1 MPSSFSFVGVNRP
14 DSLFAH
20 ARRYVGAC
28 CALLLTGVLLS
39 SPCLATTLADYL
51 TVTPAASIFPGAD
64 RVSIAEPDASSALA
78 FAGEEQIGFVY
89 LNTDLVNATGYSGK
103 PIQIIV
109 GLDMAGVIR
118 ALRLVEHHEPIVLIG
133 IPEEKVNA
141 VIDRYLGVD
150 IVKVLRGETRR
161 LPYDALSG
169 ATVTVRVI
177 DDSII
182 RSSGRIARNRG
193 LGGLEPPASAKRT
206 PAFEVDMEI
215 TDVRDWIG
223 LIQEGAVRRLK
234 LTMKEVDEAFAAEGV
249 EVKGRDSGAPDDVFI
264 ELYTALISVPSIGRS
279 LLGDAEYKN
288 LQRRLAPGQHAILVA
303 ANGPYSFKGSAY
315 VRGGIFDRFELI
327 QNESAIR
334 FRDTEHKRL
343 RRIAAEG
350 APDLRD
356 VDVFRIPP
364 DADFEAAAAWELELL
379 VSRELGPRDKAFHTF
394 SESYELPPRYLKKI
408 ETGEPPDEAVSS
420 RQELLPGLDDVPLW
434 QGLWRDKWWQV
445 VLLLLAIVLITCIFF
460 FQAWFA
466 KRPRL
471 LDGLRLGL
479 MVFAAFGIG
488 FYANAQ
494 LSVVNI
500 LTVFNALVTGFDW
513 SYFLME
519 PLIFIGWG
527 SIAAGLLFWGRGA
540 YCGWLCPFGALQELL
555 SRVAKKVGIPQ
566 YRVPWALHERLWP
579 VKYMIFLAL
588 FGVSLHSLSMAEQ
601 LAEIEPFKTAIIL
614 KFARAWPFVLF
625 AVGLLTAGLFIE
637 RFYCRY
643 LCALGAALA
652 IPGRLRMFEW
662 LKRYRQCGHPCQIC
676 SSTCMVQA
684 IHPEGQ
690 INPNECIYCL
700 HCQQLYFDAHKC
712 PVAVESRLKKERR
725 AAQVSAGTSEQAKDI
740 IAEIKRSRNAENE
753 LDNRRS

>member
-1 MPSSFSFVGVNRP
+1 MS
-14 DSLFAH
+14 SLFFVLGVH
-20 ARRYVGAC
+20 HPGHRFTHTGRRARYFGAC
-28 CALLLTGVLLS
+28 CVLLIASVLLS
-39 SPCLATTLADYL
+39 QPGAAATLADYL
-51 TVTPAASIFPGAD
+51 EATPPASIFPGAD
-64 RVSIAEPDASSALA
+64 RITIAETGDTWALA
-78 FAGEEQIGFVY
+78 FAGDKRIGIVFF
-89 LNTDLVNATGYSGK
+89 NTDLVNATGYSGK

-109 GLDMAGVIR
+109 GLDLAGVIR
-118 ALRLVEHHEPIVLIG
+118 AVRLVEHHEPIVLIG
-133 IPEEKVNA
+133 IPEKKVNA

-150 IVKVLRGETRR
+150 IVKVLRGESRR

-182 RSSGRIARNRG
+182 RSSGRVARQRG
-193 LGGLEPPASAKRT
+193 MGGLEPAVTSRA
-206 PAFEVDMEI
+206 PAFEVDMNN
-215 TDVRDWIG
+215 TAVRDWVA
-223 LIQEGAVRRLK
+223 LIQDGGVRRLK
-234 LTMKEVDEAFAAEGV
+234 LTGAEVDAAFAAEGV
-249 EVKGRDSGAPDDVFI
+249 EAKGREAVAPGDVFI
-264 ELYTALISVPSIGRS
+264 ELYTALVSVPSIGRS
-279 LLGDAEYKN
+279 LLGDAEYRN
-288 LQRRLAPGQHAILVA
+288 LEQRLAPGQHAVLVA

-334 FRDTEHKRL
+334 FLDTQHKRL
-343 RRIAAEG
+343 RRIAAAG
-350 APDLRD
+350 APDLKD
-356 VDVFRIPP
+356 VDLFRIPL
-364 DADFEAAAAWELELL
+364 DAGFDAAVEWQLELL
-379 VSRELGPRDKAFHTF
+379 VSRELGPRDKAFQTF
-394 SESYELPPRYLKKI
+394 SETYALPQHYLKKI
-408 ETGEPPDEAVSS
+408 NLAEDAGAAAAASS
-420 RQELLPGLDDVPLW
+420 ELLPGLDDSPLW
-434 QGLWRDKWWQV
+434 RGLWRDKWWQV
-445 VLLLLAIVLITCIFF
+445 VLLALAIVLITFIFF

-466 KRPRL
+466 RRPRL
-471 LDGLRLGL
+471 LDRLRLGM

-527 SIAAGLLFWGRGA
+527 SVAAGLLFWGRGA
-540 YCGWLCPFGALQELL
+540 YCGWLCPFGALQELVNRL
-555 SRVAKKVGIPQ
+555 AKRFGIPQ
-566 YRVPWALHERLWP
+566 YRVPWGLHERLWP
-579 VKYMIFLAL
+579 VKYMIFMAL
-588 FGVSLHSLSMAEQ
+588 FGVSLHSLAMAEQ

-625 AVGLLTAGLFIE
+625 AVGLLAAGLFIE

-676 SSTCMVQA
+676 SVGCMVQA

-700 HCQQLYFDAHKC
+700 HCQQLYFDAHRC
-712 PVAVESRLKKERR
+712 PAAVERRLKKERR
-725 AAQVSAGTSEQAKDI
+725 AAQVSPRTSEQAGEI
-740 IAEIKRSRNAENE
+740 LAEIKRSRSAENE
-753 LDNRRS
+753 LKN